1 LKVTHLFACP
11 EYPLHHRRRPLIPS
25 PLSPLTQVP
34 VQSPRLVL
42 AKLLHQNPHPP
53 SKPTN
58 PAKMHLTPHYGYEN
72 IARRRGQENY
82 SVRIFSAKEMA
93 FNILGTMHPLSSLVQ
108 LQSGMDRLMDLA
120 DIMAGQKSEWDCITI
135 LLK

>member
-1 LKVTHLFACP
+1 
-11 EYPLHHRRRPLIPS
+11 
-25 PLSPLTQVP
+25 
-34 VQSPRLVL
+34 
-42 AKLLHQNPHPP
+42 
-53 SKPTN
+53 
-58 PAKMHLTPHYGYEN
+58 MHLTPHYGYEN

>member
-1 LKVTHLFACP
+1 
-11 EYPLHHRRRPLIPS
+11 
-25 PLSPLTQVP
+25 
-34 VQSPRLVL
+34 
-42 AKLLHQNPHPP
+42 
-53 SKPTN
+53 
-58 PAKMHLTPHYGYEN
+58 MHLTPHYGYEN
-72 IARRRGQENY
+72 IAQRRGQENY
-82 SVRIFSAKEMA
+82 SVHIFSAKEMA